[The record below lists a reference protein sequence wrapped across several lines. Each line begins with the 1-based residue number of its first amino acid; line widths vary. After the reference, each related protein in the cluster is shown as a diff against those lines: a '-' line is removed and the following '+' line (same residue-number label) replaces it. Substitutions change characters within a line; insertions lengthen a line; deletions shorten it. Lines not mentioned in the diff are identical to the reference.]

1 MAPAGKATLARPV
14 VERSPA
20 PLAQFGTGN
29 FKDSETTGFFLSP
42 IPGEAVN
49 FKGSKFGDDYSN
61 ELPAK
66 ILALTTVATPLLFI
80 YLLVIS

>member
-1 MAPAGKATLARPV
+1 MKTAQQRHALVSPTPV
-14 VERSPA
+14 AQSRSVS
-20 PLAQFGTGN
+20 PLPQ
-29 FKDSETTGFFLSP
+29 
-42 IPGEAVN
+42 N

>member
-1 MAPAGKATLARPV
+1 V
-14 VERSPA
+14 IS
-20 PLAQFGTGN
+20 
-29 FKDSETTGFFLSP
+29 TGFFLSP

-66 ILALTTVATPLLFI
+66 ALVLATVATPLFFI
-80 YLLVIS
+80 SCSSRRKSSHSS